1 MFVLKKDNKTK
12 ECFQE
17 HKIRYAIEK
26 AYKSLHREFDDSV
39 FKETL
44 KVLGVDDSDTSESV
58 ISVYEIQDVI
68 EDIIFKRGDKE
79 LYDAFH
85 WVKKKWLEVE
95 YEKKLMCKSIEN
107 QNANVDEYSFGGRE
121 AESASV
127 YRKAYALD
135 RCVSKRTKRLHENN
149 ENYIH
154 RLNCGVC

>member
-1 MFVLKKDNKTK
+1 
-12 ECFQE
+12 
-17 HKIRYAIEK
+17 
-26 AYKSLHREFDDSV
+26 
-39 FKETL
+39 
-44 KVLGVDDSDTSESV
+44 
-58 ISVYEIQDVI
+58 VI

-85 WVKKKWLEVE
+85 WVKKRWLEVE

-121 AESASV
+121 AESANV